1 LEGVINSDESDEEFE
16 EKKKKPKPKKA
27 GSKMPIKSPA
37 NRNVATK
44 NVIKNPNPI
53 QHLKLWK
60 DKKCYDKKL
69 EKKHDQ
75 KNRKYL
81 QNIKTAK
88 KIEKYKLKKIPHS
101 KKKYEW
107 KHKSRLR

>member
-1 LEGVINSDESDEEFE
+1 
-16 EKKKKPKPKKA
+16 
-27 GSKMPIKSPA
+27 M
-37 NRNVATK
+37 
-44 NVIKNPNPI
+44 IKNI
-53 QHLKLWK
+53 
-60 DKKCYDKKL
+60 

-101 KKKYEW
+101 KKKSMNGNIRVVFARRRND
-107 KHKSRLR
+107 KLS

>member
-1 LEGVINSDESDEEFE
+1 
-16 EKKKKPKPKKA
+16 
-27 GSKMPIKSPA
+27 M
-37 NRNVATK
+37 
-44 NVIKNPNPI
+44 IKNI
-53 QHLKLWK
+53 
-60 DKKCYDKKL
+60 

-107 KHKSRLR
+107 KHKSRLRQKEKR